1 MLGVLGSAGAAIC
14 LAPCGSALSEWNLGQ
29 AIDAV
34 TGTRLWAFVFSLPGT
49 VLTFVLSFV
58 LRGCRH
64 CRSAAIVQRF
74 VRFSAHPQV
83 MQQHRQL
90 SCGGDDRSLLP
101 ALPAAFGQPQSPAS
115 QVTVDA
121 EWSQDVLRS
130 LHQQRS
136 QIGIAFFADVQLRL
150 APP

>member
-1 MLGVLGSAGAAIC
+1 MTLFC
-14 LAPCGSALSEWNLGQ
+14 
-29 AIDAV
+29 
-34 TGTRLWAFVFSLPGT
+34 R
-49 VLTFVLSFV
+49 FVLC
-58 LRGCRH
+58 GCRH
-64 CRSAAIVQRF
+64 GRSAAVVQWF

-115 QVTVDA
+115 QVAIDA

-130 LHQQRS
+130 LHQQRFVSISCTVPELGSGNEYNGSLSS
-136 QIGIAFFADVQLRL
+136 QQITYPELSGVAGVQVDLGASGTAPELDVEAQRFVFSHCIWSS
-150 APP
+150 